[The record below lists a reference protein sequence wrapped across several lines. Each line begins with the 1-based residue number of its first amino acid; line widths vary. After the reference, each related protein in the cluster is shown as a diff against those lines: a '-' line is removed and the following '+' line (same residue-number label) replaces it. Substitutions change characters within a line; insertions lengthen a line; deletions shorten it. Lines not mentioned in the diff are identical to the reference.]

1 MAKKVM
7 WIQLIY
13 QTLLQRKREGWIL
26 AFLGNIL
33 KETVWNFL
41 THFLAK
47 DPSFTF
53 RKQESCDFFDVF
65 GGYRKGTLAWNELI
79 LIGKKVPPVLKLAGS

>member
-13 QTLLQRKREGWIL
+13 QMLLQRKREGWIL
-26 AFLGNIL
+26 AFLGNTL

-53 RKQESCDFFDVF
+53 RKQESCDFLMFS
-65 GGYRKGTLAWNELI
+65 GAIEKEHWLEM
-79 LIGKKVPPVLKLAGS
+79 S